1 MTFLITPKFKRNV
14 LRIIP
19 FGMIWLF
26 TGRMFLLSEALYEGG
41 QVINSVTEIELT
53 LPVFLFASVCIF
65 LLGVLVG
72 IIETRTLQK
81 GK

>member
-1 MTFLITPKFKRNV
+1 FQISGMTFLITPKFKRNV

-26 TGRMFLLSEALYEGG
+26 TGWMFLLSEALYEGG
-41 QVINSVTEIELT
+41 QVINSVTEI
-53 LPVFLFASVCIF
+53 
-65 LLGVLVG
+65 LVG
-72 IIETRTLQK
+72 IIETSTLQK